1 MLKTNIQEEFKKL
14 SFQLESLEAQRY
26 NTFDLKEK
34 SILKGRI
41 DFILKQIDVL
51 LDEYNQE

>member
-14 SFQLESLEAQRY
+14 SFQLESLEAQRN
-26 NTFDLKEK
+26 NTFNLKEK

>member
-1 MLKTNIQEEFKKL
+1 MLKTNIQEEFKRL
-14 SFQLESLEAQRY
+14 SFQLESLEAQRN

-41 DFILKQIDVL
+41 DFIMKQIDVL